1 MAENDDK
8 FGFYNIRNKKLKDGR
23 TKLHEKLRELS
34 EYREKEILDII
45 NSYTIHYDGILIQT
59 LSKLLNLHRK
69 SITPYIKSLTSQGKI
84 KRSEKNGKLIAT
96 FDVFKDPIIN
106 AEIFGYYFK
115 TKLLNNN
122 KSTKNTIIL
131 NPNTEYWFKNKN
143 GEIKFFTFSNELF
156 EPKFSENDVLEKM
169 LFEFSNRIGSFITY
183 LIIYAMNQDNYNNNL
198 NSLSDK
204 DKDEIVKEVIKK
216 GILSII
222 PILSRS
228 FKDMYDKRT
237 GKYRYFKDI
246 ETKRE
251 YLMQSP
257 KYLFQ
262 DKESILELLKAFTK
276 LYQLMSFEFEKI
288 MPEQNRY
295 LFKDVLMEE
304 PSGIE
309 GYKKYMNEFYESL
322 RKQEVCEHEYEKKSQ
337 TAHYQCKLCNHI
349 KKSNKLKL

>member
-1 MAENDDK
+1 
-8 FGFYNIRNKKLKDGR
+8 
-23 TKLHEKLRELS
+23 
-34 EYREKEILDII
+34 
-45 NSYTIHYDGILIQT
+45 
-59 LSKLLNLHRK
+59 
-69 SITPYIKSLTSQGKI
+69 
-84 KRSEKNGKLIAT
+84 
-96 FDVFKDPIIN
+96 
-106 AEIFGYYFK
+106 
-115 TKLLNNN
+115 
-122 KSTKNTIIL
+122 
-131 NPNTEYWFKNKN
+131 
-143 GEIKFFTFSNELF
+143 
-156 EPKFSENDVLEKM
+156 
-169 LFEFSNRIGSFITY
+169 
-183 LIIYAMNQDNYNNNL
+183 MNQDNYNYNNNL

-237 GKYRYFKDI
+237 GKYPYFKDI
-246 ETKRE
+246 KTKRE

-257 KYLFQ
+257 KFLFQ

-288 MPEQNRY
+288 MPEPNRY

-309 GYKKYMNEFYESL
+309 GYKKYMKEFYESL
-322 RKQEVCEHEYEKKSQ
+322 RKQEACKHEYEKKSQ

-349 KKSNKLKL
+349 KKSKKLKESYKTSD